1 MISSAKYRKSLA
13 KYRISSGK
21 FRILL
26 ALFKGYHW
34 YTDRIYHPINIGY
47 Q

>member
-21 FRILL
+21 FRISL
-26 ALFKGYHW
+26 AIFKGYHW